1 MIGSLYTAISGLG
14 ANRDAMT
21 VVGDNIAN
29 VSTPGFKGSSTLF
42 ANIMNESL
50 GGGSASNPGAGV
62 SVAGISE
69 QWNQGT
75 LEPTGN
81 PTDLAISGRG
91 FFQVREGG
99 ATGTDL
105 FYTRAG
111 NFSFDAG
118 GYLSNPAGL
127 LVQGYD
133 ISTGPVA
140 TPPAA
145 SPVNIQIDLTA
156 AATHRSYNMDADGI
170 VTGIN
175 TATGNRDN
183 LWQVAL
189 FDFPN
194 LQGLNKKGG
203 NLYSQSI
210 GSGQPLVATGGVSGV
225 AGMGKINT
233 GNIEKSN
240 VDLATEFTKLI
251 VTQKAFQANAKVI
264 TTSDEILTALI
275 NAKR

>member
-14 ANRDAMT
+14 ANTAAMT

-29 VSTPGFKGSSTLF
+29 VSTPGFKSSSILF

-50 GGGSASNPGAGV
+50 GGGSAASPGAGV
-62 SVAGISE
+62 AVAGITA
-69 QWNQGT
+69 QWNQGS

-91 FFQVREGG
+91 FFQVRDGG
-99 ATGTDL
+99 AAGTDL
-105 FYTRAG
+105 VYTRAG
-111 NFSFDAG
+111 NFGFDAS
-118 GYLSNPAGL
+118 GYLTNPEGL

-133 ISTGPVA
+133 VSGGPVA

-145 SPVNIQIDLTA
+145 VPVNIQVDLTA
-156 AATHRSYNMDADGI
+156 AATHRSYNMEEDGI
-170 VTGIN
+170 VSGIN
-175 TATGNRDN
+175 IATGNRDN

-189 FDFPN
+189 YDFPN
-194 LQGLNKKGG
+194 LQGLTKKGG
-203 NLYSQSI
+203 NLYAQSNA
-210 GSGQPLVATGGVSGV
+210 SGLPLVATGGFSGA
-225 AGMGKINT
+225 AGMGKISS

-275 NAKR
+275 QAKR